1 MAASSED
8 RVFESAAELFGL
20 LSAPRRL
27 KIVCQLCE
35 GEKNVSDLMAGI
47 GASQSNVSQHL
58 GILYRG
64 GIVARRRKGAQV
76 FYRIESAR
84 VLLLRDAICG
94 PGSVKV
100 QSS

>member
-1 MAASSED
+1 MAASAQD

-27 KIVCQLCE
+27 QIVCVLCE
-35 GEKNVSDLMAGI
+35 GEKNVSELMAHM

-64 GIVARRRKGAQV
+64 GVLARRRMGAQV
-76 FYRIESAR
+76 YYRIASER
-84 VLLLRDAICG
+84 VWQLREAFCG
-94 PGSVKV
+94 PQGAQQLGV
-100 QSS
+100 

>member
-1 MAASSED
+1 MAASAQD

-27 KIVCQLCE
+27 QIVCVLCE
-35 GEKNVSDLMAGI
+35 GEKNVSELMAHM

-64 GIVARRRKGAQV
+64 GVLGRRRMGAQV
-76 FYRIESAR
+76 YYRIASER
-84 VLLLRDAICG
+84 VWQLREAFCG
-94 PGSVKV
+94 PQVA
-100 QSS
+100 QQDEL

>member
-27 KIVCQLCE
+27 KIVCQLCQ
-35 GEKNVSDLMAGI
+35 GEMNVSELMSGI

-76 FYRIESAR
+76 YYRIASER

-94 PGSVKV
+94 PGDAQASAA
-100 QSS
+100 